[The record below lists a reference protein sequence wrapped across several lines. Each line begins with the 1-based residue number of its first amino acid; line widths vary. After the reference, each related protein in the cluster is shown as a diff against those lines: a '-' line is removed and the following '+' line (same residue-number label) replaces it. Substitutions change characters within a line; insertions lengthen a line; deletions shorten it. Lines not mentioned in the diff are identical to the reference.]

1 MNATDPIV
9 MPGYAKERAL
19 IPVMIYENGVQPRSK
34 IIPALFLTN
43 LLAAGCGARPFGLQY
58 LN

>member
-9 MPGYAKERAL
+9 MPGYAKERSLAA
-19 IPVMIYENGVQPRSK
+19 IVIYSHFT
-34 IIPALFLTN
+34 IIHTLFLTD